1 MKKIVFALALG
12 FLFVAC
18 DPVDRD
24 IKRLEQM
31 AADAQANG
39 ASYTRDQ
46 WEEALDEFEDI
57 TDDLKKQE
65 LNLNADDLS
74 RISKASFAFTNT
86 MVKQTTLNLLDA
98 DGELNDDIDEFMER
112 VGDALDKEYTSAEK
126 DYEHDD

>member
-1 MKKIVFALALG
+1 MKKIVFALVLG

-31 AADAQANG
+31 AVDAQANG
-39 ASYTRDQ
+39 ASYTMDQ

-65 LNLNADDLS
+65 QNLNADDLS
-74 RISKASFAFTNT
+74 RISKASIAFTNQL
-86 MVKQTTLNLLDA
+86 MMHTTRQLLDK
-98 DGELNDDIDEFMER
+98 DSELNEDIEDYLER
-112 VGDALDKEYTSAEK
+112 VGEALDEEYLSSVSSE
-126 DYEHDD
+126 DYDD